1 MTSRIHPTAEEPTS
15 EHENNNQEPQ
25 GSTST
30 SSRSVSASLRPQ
42 HEEKPMEGGT
52 SAAAAAAAAASNAV
66 HRASSSSKNNKS
78 SLQHPQQQQHD
89 PSPSPPPS
97 AATAESASYSEAYS
111 KSPSA
116 HSHPPS
122 TSKSNMDP
130 QLYDQLDLNEDID
143 DSLLFGQF
151 AAPGSSSNED
161 PQQQQQQQSPRSPTK
176 TPASEDR
183 RRRSPPQ
190 SSTSHLPT
198 HPASTPQSYYH
209 HPASTPSYGSHHHHH
224 HPHSSSSYPPPPHH
238 HSRGG
243 EGGSNSSISSHY
255 RRASP
260 PSGSAAAAGTPGGG
274 PKRYPPSSNYP
285 GASPKGS
292 SNPAGAG
299 YYPGYPPPP
308 PPPSSYYNYHPEQWE
323 GYYAQPPPGPFPEE
337 DGIPV
342 PPPSS
347 KKTRRD
353 HDLDVSRTPEKLP
366 TRSPFQS
373 PDASSSK
380 KASFFRRSPP
390 PFQPSPGPFFGPSG
404 SFGMLDTPSQT
415 LPPSDFSPLGAPYG
429 ASSNN
434 SEFNLEDSSTLLP
447 YNASNPTFLDLQDT
461 PPANRRKLPEGSPL
475 TEFMSSTF
483 DMKLHN
489 TIMSSKSPLVLQ
501 QSVEKA
507 AAVTRSNN
515 NNNASNKRGGHHIM
529 DPSGKPEPRKLWPKE
544 DVPQTGGGS
553 SSGSRASSKSA
564 GAVRLEIGGAG
575 SLSTRNKLDGINNMV
590 QSTPSRRPPPGYDMH
605 PPPPPP
611 SGYHPSMHYGGYRD
625 DMATPIKG
633 HYRGGPPPGPPR
645 MYPSMPPS
653 SSGKKNLRYSPHPG
667 SGSKPDYHSRDPS
680 GKGGVP
686 PPYLRPSPPN
696 SSRKSPPPST
706 GKENVANGGKKGASA
721 KRSPCNCKRSK
732 CLKLYCECFAA
743 ERFCDGCNCADCG
756 NTPNAGP
763 ARDKAIKETRAK
775 NANAFK
781 KKFEKN
787 TQAMGHN
794 MGCRC
799 KKSACLKKYC
809 ECFQAGA
816 LCGTKCKCV
825 ECLNFAGSQALIDKR
840 RKIKDQRGAD
850 FAMRVADEAWKG
862 KPPPGVPVSA
872 RKGQPY
878 PNSGR
883 RHPTPSPMGAGRMP
897 HHMMHST
904 PRGPHSHHHPPPH
917 YMGPPM
923 MMGYPPMGMPMTPAG
938 YHHPHHPAEA
948 HGMYPPPPGPPPSSS
963 RKMGPKS
970 VVTPASAVPK
980 SPPVRIKFDP
990 ATSRKKRNTKSGE
1003 PEPTLPYFGKTMPA
1017 QPKTTALAIFSF
1029 LSNDEIYNAGLV
1041 CKSWSRL
1048 AVDEELWKI
1057 QS

>member
-1 MTSRIHPTAEEPTS
+1 MTSRIPPTEATNE
-15 EHENNNQEPQ
+15 
-25 GSTST
+25 
-30 SSRSVSASLRPQ
+30 VS
-42 HEEKPMEGGT
+42 T
-52 SAAAAAAAAASNAV
+52 SAAGSSSSSSVHAQHDDKPAEESTAAAASASNAE
-66 HRASSSSKNNKS
+66 SSSNKS
-78 SLQHPQQQQHD
+78 SASHRSGQGHPQHD
-89 PSPSPPPS
+89 PP
-97 AATAESASYSEAYS
+97 SASYSEPYS

-116 HSHPPS
+116 HSTSSPHPSRNNQNNPNQ
-122 TSKSNMDP
+122 SNMDP
-130 QLYDQLDLNEDID
+130 QLYDQLDLSEDID
-143 DSLLFGQF
+143 ESLLFGQF
-151 AAPGSSSNED
+151 AAGSSSHEEA
-161 PQQQQQQQSPRSPTK
+161 SPRSPK
-176 TPASEDR
+176 APPSEDR

-209 HPASTPSYGSHHHHH
+209 PPTPSYSN
-224 HPHSSSSYPPPPHH
+224 H
-238 HSRGG
+238 HSQHAQYPHYPTYAR
-243 EGGSNSSISSHY
+243 EGGSNSSSSISSHY

-260 PSGSAAAAGTPGGG
+260 PTGTPGGG
-274 PKRYPPSSNYP
+274 SKHSSAAAAAAGAGARYPPSGYP
-285 GASPKGS
+285 ITSPKGRS
-292 SNPAGAG
+292 GGGGGG
-299 YYPGYPPPP
+299 YYPGYPPP
-308 PPPSSYYNYHPEQWE
+308 SYYSYHPEQWE

-342 PPPSS
+342 PPSS
-347 KKTRRD
+347 KKTRRE

-366 TRSPFQS
+366 ARSPFQS
-373 PDASSSK
+373 PDVSSK
-380 KASFFRRSPP
+380 KGFFRRSPP

-415 LPPSDFSPLGAPYG
+415 LPPSDFSPLGAQYT
-429 ASSNN
+429 SNG
-434 SEFNLEDSSTLLP
+434 EFNLEDSTLLP

-461 PPANRRKLPEGSPL
+461 PPANRRKPEGSPL
-475 TEFMSSTF
+475 TDFMSSTF

-501 QSVEKA
+501 SAEKA
-507 AAVTRSNN
+507 AAVTRSN
-515 NNNASNKRGGHHIM
+515 SNKRHHM
-529 DPSGKPEPRKLWPKE
+529 DASGKPEPRKLWPKE
-544 DVPQTGGGS
+544 DGPPAGDASGGS
-553 SSGSRASSKSA
+553 RSSSKSA

-590 QSTPSRRPPPGYDMH
+590 QSTPSRRPQGYDMH

-611 SGYHPSMHYGGYRD
+611 GYHPSMHYVYRE

-633 HYRGGPPPGPPR
+633 GHYRPGPPR

-653 SSGKKNLRYSPHPG
+653 ITKKNPYSPHPG
-667 SGSKPDYHSRDPS
+667 SGSKPDYHSMGGS
-680 GKGGVP
+680 AKGP

-696 SSRKSPPPST
+696 SSRKSPPLST
-706 GKENVANGGKKGASA
+706 GKENVANSGKKGGPPG

-743 ERFCDGCNCADCG
+743 ERFCDGCNCNDCG
-756 NTPNAGP
+756 NTPGAGL

-787 TQAMGHN
+787 TQSVGHN

-816 LCGTKCKCV
+816 LCGSKCKCV
-825 ECLNFAGSQALIDKR
+825 ECMNYAGSQALIDKR

-862 KPPPGVPVSA
+862 KPPGLPLSA
-872 RKGQPY
+872 RKGNPY
-878 PNSGR
+878 PNPGR
-883 RHPTPSPMGAGRMP
+883 RYPTPSPMGAGRMP
-897 HHMMHST
+897 HHMMHPGGP
-904 PRGPHSHHHPPPH
+904 PRGPPSHQHQHHHHHHPH

-923 MMGYPPMGMPMTPAG
+923 MMGYPPMGMPMTPVG
-938 YHHPHHPAEA
+938 YHPHSEA
-948 HGMYPPPPGPPPSSS
+948 HGMYPPPPGPPPPSS
-963 RKMGPKS
+963 RKTPGQKS
-970 VVTPASAVPK
+970 VATPASAEPK

-990 ATSRKKRNTKSGE
+990 ATSRKKRNTKAGE
-1003 PEPTLPYFGKTMPA
+1003 PEPTLPYFGSTMPA